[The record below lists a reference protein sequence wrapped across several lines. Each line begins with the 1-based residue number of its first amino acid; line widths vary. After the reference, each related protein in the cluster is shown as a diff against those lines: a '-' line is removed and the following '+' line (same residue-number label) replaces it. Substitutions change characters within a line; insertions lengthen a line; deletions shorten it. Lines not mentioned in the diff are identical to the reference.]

1 MTIYPIFIIVV
12 FGSIAVICNDRYA
25 KNPRKNLVWAGWILA
40 AIPLLLLGF
49 GVFPVSG
56 ENAIK
61 NIGHG
66 VILPFILGMGCLW
79 MAAYFYNLDGTRRQK
94 KQSDVPI
101 KIKNAVEVDDPDVV
115 DQTSYIEESDQQD
128 EAQEAEAITL
138 DEVERRKAATERKS
152 RYEKAKEYLRMSM
165 KTYTEGER
173 NAAVE
178 VLYCYYENGCII
190 PCRLPISKK
199 EEISNEDLVL
209 VGGTVFFLLS
219 KEGKYNRDDCAK
231 FLKSVFSIPL
241 EQMKEDTISKKLPG
255 RNRVE
260 SLLAKIGKE

>member
-12 FGSIAVICNDRYA
+12 FGSVAVICNDHYA

-49 GVFPVSG
+49 GVFPMSG

-66 VILPFILGMGCLW
+66 VIMPFILGMGCLW
-79 MAAYFYNLDGTRRQK
+79 MAAYYYNLDGTRRQK
-94 KQSDVPI
+94 KQ
-101 KIKNAVEVDDPDVV
+101 AVAPVSIGTTEDV
-115 DQTSYIEESDQQD
+115 DQTSLIEEPEPQEESQD
-128 EAQEAEAITL
+128 PEAITS
-138 DEVERRKAATERKS
+138 DEIERRKAALERKS
-152 RYEKAKEYLRMSM
+152 RFEKAKEYLRMSM

-178 VLYCYYENGCII
+178 VLYAYYENENII
-190 PCRLPISKK
+190 PCKDPISKK
-199 EEISNEDLVL
+199 EEISNEDLVFI
-209 VGGTVFFLLS
+209 GGTIFFLLS

-231 FLKSVFSIPL
+231 FLKSVFAIPL

-255 RNRVE
+255 RNKVE
-260 SLLAKIGKE
+260 RLLAKIGKE

>member
-25 KNPRKNLVWAGWILA
+25 KNPRKNLIWAGCLLA

-49 GVFPVSG
+49 GVFPMTG
-56 ENAIK
+56 ENVIK
-61 NIGHG
+61 NIAHG
-66 VILPFILGMGCLW
+66 VLLPFILGMGCLW
-79 MAAYFYNLDGTRRQK
+79 MAAHFYNQDGTRSQK
-94 KQSDVPI
+94 KQLDVPI
-101 KIKNAVEVDDPDVV
+101 KIKNAVEVDDLDV
-115 DQTSYIEESDQQD
+115 DQTSYIDESYQQD
-128 EAQEAEAITL
+128 ESQEAESITL

-255 RNRVE
+255 RNKVE
-260 SLLAKIGKE
+260 RLLAKIGKE